1 MDDNNLNYLVKKSL
15 TSFKNNYAGTFTSDD
30 IVENPLLKV
39 NYISKNEFFLSFI
52 ANTLKSSKAGFQV
65 GHWVGFVIYK
75 TKRSLSLKYFDS
87 FADNPGKYLA
97 FSTFIRNIKKKC
109 HTHSIPFKL
118 DTMKHQIQGPYS
130 KVCGL
135 YAAFAIVKTHSKRQ
149 APLKEIFAQ
158 FTSNHKLNDTRILS
172 FLYKHWPA
180 NACHTNPIY
189 NNIKM
194 SLESLR
200 RKPAFCPVKTLGAK
214 QCMKKC
220 KCKSCCKKKKNLETH
235 FLTKKKVYKCI
246 C

>member
-30 IVENPLLKV
+30 IVNNPLLKV
-39 NYISKNEFFLSFI
+39 NFISKSEFFLSFI
-52 ANTLKSSKAGFQV
+52 ANTLKSSNAGFQV

-75 TKRSLSLKYFDS
+75 TKRGLSLKYFDS
-87 FADNPGKYLA
+87 FADSPGKYLA

-118 DTMKHQIQGPYS
+118 DTMKQQIQGPYS
-130 KVCGL
+130 KVCGV
-135 YAAFAIVKTHSKRQ
+135 YAAFAIIKSHSKRQ
-149 APLKEIFAQ
+149 APLKEIFGQ
-158 FTSNHKLNDTRILS
+158 FTSNHKLNDTKILS

-200 RKPAFCPVKTLGAK
+200 RKPAFCPVKTLDAK

-220 KCKSCCKKKKNLETH
+220 KCKSRCKKNKKNT
-235 FLTKKKVYKCI
+235 
-246 C
+246 